1 MSELLRKATPE
12 EQLAEVTR
20 GAVDVHTR
28 EDLLKK
34 LQASYE
40 KRSPLRV
47 KMGFDP
53 TAPDLHLGHTV
64 PLERMRRFQDLGH
77 TVIFLIGDF
86 TASIG
91 DPTGRNT
98 TRPPLSDEQIA
109 ANAETYKKQVFKILD
124 QDRTEVRFNSEWLT
138 PLGSAG
144 LIKLAAR
151 YTLARMLEREDF
163 KKRWQSETPI
173 ALHELLYP
181 LAQGYDS
188 VALKADVELGS
199 SDQLFNLLVGRQLP
213 KEYRQPPQVSLTGPL
228 LEGLDAREVDGKFV
242 GDKMSKSAGNYVG
255 IDEPAQEQYGKLM
268 SISDGLMWRYYELL
282 SRRSLAEIDALR
294 REHPKTA
301 KSELAKEIVA
311 RYHGP
316 EAARA
321 AEEQFELVHKRREV
335 PEDVEERVVSR
346 EAGADAV
353 PLAKTLAQLG
363 LAASGSEARRLI
375 AQGGVS
381 IDGDRDR
388 PRNPGLG
395 TDVVHLSSAGAG
407 QGAGISRP
415 GGALGRRH
423 VPVLQRQEGRRLL
436 PRERRGPGRFHSD
449 DLAPAHAGRRRA
461 RRGISRVRHRR
472 RYAVG
477 TRRVRGRGNG
487 AALAALGAGDR
498 SRPGRAPRP
507 VARKRGRHGNGQA
520 RIGCPADPHLAVH
533 LGPRC
538 SSAQDPV
545 LTGGPRA
552 PPLRQQGEGGG
563 YRPARLDHPRHGG
576 RGGSV
581 RHGRAPRRH
590 VSACAARPDP
600 GRAAQ

>member
-1 MSELLRKATPE
+1 MTEPLRQATPE

-28 EDLLKK
+28 EDLSRK
-34 LQASYE
+34 LQNSYE
-40 KRSPLRV
+40 KLLPLRV

-109 ANAETYKKQVFKILD
+109 ANAETYKTQVFKILD
-124 QDRTEVRFNSEWLT
+124 RARTEVRFNSEWLR
-138 PLGSAG
+138 PLGSSG
-144 LIKLAAR
+144 MIKLAAK
-151 YTLARMLEREDF
+151 YTLARMLERDDF
-163 KKRWQSETPI
+163 KKRWESQIPI

-199 SDQLFNLLVGRQLP
+199 SDQLFNLLVGRTLQ
-213 KEYRQPPQVSLTGPL
+213 KEYGQPPQVCLTGPL
-228 LEGLDAREVDGKFV
+228 LEGLDAREVDGKIV
-242 GDKMSKSAGNYVG
+242 GDKMSKSLGNYVG
-255 IDEPAQEQYGKLM
+255 IDEAPQEQYGKLM

-282 SRRSLAEIDALR
+282 SRRSLAEIESMR
-294 REHPKTA
+294 REHPRKA

-335 PEDVEERVVSR
+335 PEDVEEKAVARD
-346 EAGADAV
+346 AGADSV

-363 LAASGSEARRLI
+363 LASSGSEARRLI

-381 IDGDRDR
+381 VEGGRVSDPNAKLAAG
-388 PRNPGLG
+388 
-395 TDVVHLSSAGAG
+395 VHLLKVGKRKF
-407 QGAGISRP
+407 I
-415 GGALGRRH
+415 
-423 VPVLQRQEGRRLL
+423 
-436 PRERRGPGRFHSD
+436 
-449 DLAPAHAGRRRA
+449 
-461 RRGISRVRHRR
+461 RVT
-472 RYAVG
+472 V
-477 TRRVRGRGNG
+477 T
-487 AALAALGAGDR
+487 
-498 SRPGRAPRP
+498 
-507 VARKRGRHGNGQA
+507 
-520 RIGCPADPHLAVH
+520 
-533 LGPRC
+533 
-538 SSAQDPV
+538 
-545 LTGGPRA
+545 
-552 PPLRQQGEGGG
+552 
-563 YRPARLDHPRHGG
+563 
-576 RGGSV
+576 
-581 RHGRAPRRH
+581 
-590 VSACAARPDP
+590 
-600 GRAAQ
+600 

>member
-1 MSELLRKATPE
+1 MSEALRKATPE

-28 EDLLKK
+28 EDLLRK
-34 LQASYE
+34 LQGSYE
-40 KRSPLRV
+40 KRAPLRV

-91 DPTGRNT
+91 DPTGRNS

-109 ANAETYKKQVFKILD
+109 ANAETYKNQMFKILD
-124 QDRTEVRFNSEWLT
+124 RGRTEVRFNSEWLR
-138 PLGSAG
+138 PLGSTG
-144 LIKLAAR
+144 MIKLAAR
-151 YTLARMLEREDF
+151 YTLARMLERDDF
-163 KKRWQSETPI
+163 KKRWESEVPI

-199 SDQLFNLLVGRQLP
+199 SDQLFNLLVGRQLQ
-213 KEYRQPPQVSLTGPL
+213 KEYGQSPQVCLTGPL
-228 LEGLDAREVDGKFV
+228 LEGIDAREVDGKIA
-242 GDKMSKSAGNYVG
+242 GDKMSKSLGNYVG

-268 SISDGLMWRYYELL
+268 SISDGLMWRYYQLL
-282 SRRSLAEIDALR
+282 SRRSLSEIQALR
-294 REHPKTA
+294 RQHPKTA

-316 EAARA
+316 EAART

-335 PEDVEERVVSR
+335 PEEVEERAVSR

-381 IDGDRDR
+381 VEGERVSD
-388 PRNPGLG
+388 PNAKLSPG
-395 TDVVHLSSAGAG
+395 VHLVKVGKRKF
-407 QGAGISRP
+407 I
-415 GGALGRRH
+415 
-423 VPVLQRQEGRRLL
+423 
-436 PRERRGPGRFHSD
+436 
-449 DLAPAHAGRRRA
+449 
-461 RRGISRVRHRR
+461 RVT
-472 RYAVG
+472 V
-477 TRRVRGRGNG
+477 T
-487 AALAALGAGDR
+487 
-498 SRPGRAPRP
+498 
-507 VARKRGRHGNGQA
+507 
-520 RIGCPADPHLAVH
+520 
-533 LGPRC
+533 
-538 SSAQDPV
+538 
-545 LTGGPRA
+545 
-552 PPLRQQGEGGG
+552 
-563 YRPARLDHPRHGG
+563 
-576 RGGSV
+576 
-581 RHGRAPRRH
+581 
-590 VSACAARPDP
+590 
-600 GRAAQ
+600 

>member
-1 MSELLRKATPE
+1 MSEALRKATPE

-28 EDLLKK
+28 EDLLRK
-34 LQASYE
+34 LKSSYD
-40 KRSPLRV
+40 KGAPLRV

-91 DPTGRNT
+91 DPTGRNS

-109 ANAETYKKQVFKILD
+109 ANAETYKNQVFKILD
-124 QDRTEVRFNSEWLT
+124 RGRTEVRFNSEWLR
-138 PLGSAG
+138 PLGSTG
-144 LIKLAAR
+144 MIKLAAR
-151 YTLARMLEREDF
+151 YTLARMLERDDF
-163 KKRWQSETPI
+163 KKRWDNEVPI

-199 SDQLFNLLVGRQLP
+199 SDQLFNLLVGRQLQ
-213 KEYRQPPQVSLTGPL
+213 KEYGQAPQVCLTGPL
-228 LEGLDAREVDGKFV
+228 LEGIDAREVDGKIA
-242 GDKMSKSAGNYVG
+242 GDKMSKSLGNYVG

-282 SRRSLAEIDALR
+282 SRRSLAEIQALR
-294 REHPKTA
+294 REHPKIA

-335 PEDVEERVVSR
+335 PDDVEERVISR

-381 IDGDRDR
+381 VEGERVSD
-388 PRNPGLG
+388 PNAKLSPG
-395 TDVVHLSSAGAG
+395 VHLVKVGKRKF
-407 QGAGISRP
+407 I
-415 GGALGRRH
+415 
-423 VPVLQRQEGRRLL
+423 
-436 PRERRGPGRFHSD
+436 
-449 DLAPAHAGRRRA
+449 
-461 RRGISRVRHRR
+461 RVT
-472 RYAVG
+472 V
-477 TRRVRGRGNG
+477 T
-487 AALAALGAGDR
+487 
-498 SRPGRAPRP
+498 
-507 VARKRGRHGNGQA
+507 
-520 RIGCPADPHLAVH
+520 
-533 LGPRC
+533 
-538 SSAQDPV
+538 
-545 LTGGPRA
+545 
-552 PPLRQQGEGGG
+552 
-563 YRPARLDHPRHGG
+563 
-576 RGGSV
+576 
-581 RHGRAPRRH
+581 
-590 VSACAARPDP
+590 
-600 GRAAQ
+600 

>member
-1 MSELLRKATPE
+1 MSEALRKATPE

-28 EDLLKK
+28 EDLLRK
-34 LQASYE
+34 LKSSYD
-40 KRSPLRV
+40 KGAPLRV

-91 DPTGRNT
+91 DPTGRNS

-109 ANAETYKKQVFKILD
+109 ANAETYKNQVFKILD
-124 QDRTEVRFNSEWLT
+124 RGRTEVRFNSEWLR
-138 PLGSAG
+138 PLGSTG
-144 LIKLAAR
+144 MIKLAAR
-151 YTLARMLEREDF
+151 YTLARMLERDDF
-163 KKRWQSETPI
+163 KKRWDNEVPI

-199 SDQLFNLLVGRQLP
+199 SDQLFNLLVGRQLQ
-213 KEYRQPPQVSLTGPL
+213 KEYGQAPQVCLTGPL
-228 LEGLDAREVDGKFV
+228 LEGIDAREVDGKIA
-242 GDKMSKSAGNYVG
+242 GDKMSKSLGNYVG

-282 SRRSLAEIDALR
+282 SRRSLAEIQALR
-294 REHPKTA
+294 REHPKIA

-321 AEEQFELVHKRREV
+321 AEEQFDLVHKRREV
-335 PEDVEERVVSR
+335 PDDVEERVISR
-346 EAGADAV
+346 EAGADAL

-381 IDGDRDR
+381 VEGERVSD
-388 PRNPGLG
+388 PNAKLSPG
-395 TDVVHLSSAGAG
+395 VHLVKVGKRKF
-407 QGAGISRP
+407 I
-415 GGALGRRH
+415 
-423 VPVLQRQEGRRLL
+423 
-436 PRERRGPGRFHSD
+436 
-449 DLAPAHAGRRRA
+449 
-461 RRGISRVRHRR
+461 RVT
-472 RYAVG
+472 V
-477 TRRVRGRGNG
+477 T
-487 AALAALGAGDR
+487 
-498 SRPGRAPRP
+498 
-507 VARKRGRHGNGQA
+507 
-520 RIGCPADPHLAVH
+520 
-533 LGPRC
+533 
-538 SSAQDPV
+538 
-545 LTGGPRA
+545 
-552 PPLRQQGEGGG
+552 
-563 YRPARLDHPRHGG
+563 
-576 RGGSV
+576 
-581 RHGRAPRRH
+581 
-590 VSACAARPDP
+590 
-600 GRAAQ
+600 

>member
-1 MSELLRKATPE
+1 MSEALRKATPQ

-28 EDLLKK
+28 EDLLRK
-34 LQASYE
+34 LQSSYD
-40 KRSPLRV
+40 KGAPLRV

-91 DPTGRNT
+91 DPTGRNS

-109 ANAETYKKQVFKILD
+109 ANAETYKNQVFKILD
-124 QDRTEVRFNSEWLT
+124 RGRTEVRFNSEWLR
-138 PLGSAG
+138 PLGSTG
-144 LIKLAAR
+144 MIKLAAR
-151 YTLARMLEREDF
+151 YTLARMLERDDF
-163 KKRWQSETPI
+163 KKRWNDEVPI

-199 SDQLFNLLVGRQLP
+199 SDQLFNLLVGRQLQ
-213 KEYRQPPQVSLTGPL
+213 KEYGQAPQVCLTGPL
-228 LEGLDAREVDGKFV
+228 LEGTDAREVDGKIV
-242 GDKMSKSAGNYVG
+242 GDKMSKSLGNYVG

-282 SRRSLAEIDALR
+282 SRRSLAEIQALR

-301 KSELAKEIVA
+301 KSELAKEMVA

-316 EAARA
+316 EAARS

-346 EAGADAV
+346 EAGVDAV

-375 AQGGVS
+375 AQGGVTVEGERVS
-381 IDGDRDR
+381 DPNAKLSQGI
-388 PRNPGLG
+388 
-395 TDVVHLSSAGAG
+395 HLVKVGKRKF
-407 QGAGISRP
+407 I
-415 GGALGRRH
+415 
-423 VPVLQRQEGRRLL
+423 
-436 PRERRGPGRFHSD
+436 
-449 DLAPAHAGRRRA
+449 
-461 RRGISRVRHRR
+461 RV
-472 RYAVG
+472 
-477 TRRVRGRGNG
+477 T
-487 AALAALGAGDR
+487 
-498 SRPGRAPRP
+498 
-507 VARKRGRHGNGQA
+507 
-520 RIGCPADPHLAVH
+520 
-533 LGPRC
+533 
-538 SSAQDPV
+538 
-545 LTGGPRA
+545 
-552 PPLRQQGEGGG
+552 
-563 YRPARLDHPRHGG
+563 
-576 RGGSV
+576 
-581 RHGRAPRRH
+581 
-590 VSACAARPDP
+590 VS
-600 GRAAQ
+600 

>member
-1 MSELLRKATPE
+1 MSEALRKATPE

-28 EDLLKK
+28 EV
-34 LQASYE
+34 
-40 KRSPLRV
+40 RSSHDKGAPLRV

-91 DPTGRNT
+91 DPTGRNS

-109 ANAETYKKQVFKILD
+109 ANAETYKNQVFKILD
-124 QDRTEVRFNSEWLT
+124 RGRTEVRFNSEWLR
-138 PLGSAG
+138 PLGSTG
-144 LIKLAAR
+144 MIKLAAR
-151 YTLARMLEREDF
+151 YTLARMLERDDF
-163 KKRWQSETPI
+163 KKRWDNEVPI

-199 SDQLFNLLVGRQLP
+199 SDQLFNLLVGRQLQ
-213 KEYRQPPQVSLTGPL
+213 KEYGQAPQVCLTGPL
-228 LEGLDAREVDGKFV
+228 LEGIDAREVDGKIA
-242 GDKMSKSAGNYVG
+242 GDKMSKSLGNYVG

-282 SRRSLAEIDALR
+282 SRRSLAEIQALR
-294 REHPKTA
+294 REHPKVA

-321 AEEQFELVHKRREV
+321 AEEQFEQVHKRREV
-335 PEDVEERVVSR
+335 PDDVEERVVSR

-381 IDGDRDR
+381 IEGERVSD
-388 PRNPGLG
+388 PNAKLSPG
-395 TDVVHLSSAGAG
+395 VHLVKVGKRKF
-407 QGAGISRP
+407 I
-415 GGALGRRH
+415 
-423 VPVLQRQEGRRLL
+423 
-436 PRERRGPGRFHSD
+436 
-449 DLAPAHAGRRRA
+449 
-461 RRGISRVRHRR
+461 RVT
-472 RYAVG
+472 V
-477 TRRVRGRGNG
+477 T
-487 AALAALGAGDR
+487 
-498 SRPGRAPRP
+498 
-507 VARKRGRHGNGQA
+507 
-520 RIGCPADPHLAVH
+520 
-533 LGPRC
+533 
-538 SSAQDPV
+538 
-545 LTGGPRA
+545 
-552 PPLRQQGEGGG
+552 
-563 YRPARLDHPRHGG
+563 
-576 RGGSV
+576 
-581 RHGRAPRRH
+581 
-590 VSACAARPDP
+590 
-600 GRAAQ
+600 

>member
-1 MSELLRKATPE
+1 MSEALRKATPQ

-91 DPTGRNT
+91 DPTGRNS

-109 ANAETYKKQVFKILD
+109 ANAETYKNQVFTILD
-124 QDRTEVRFNSEWLT
+124 RARTEVRFNSEWLR
-138 PLGSAG
+138 PLGSTG
-144 LIKLAAR
+144 MIQLAAK
-151 YTLARMLEREDF
+151 YTLARMLERDDF
-163 KKRWQSETPI
+163 KKRWEKEVPI

-199 SDQLFNLLVGRQLP
+199 SDQLFNLLVGRQLQ
-213 KEYRQPPQVSLTGPL
+213 KEYGQPPQVCLTGPL
-228 LEGLDAREVDGKFV
+228 LEGIDAREVEGKIV
-242 GDKMSKSAGNYVG
+242 GDKMSKSLGNYVG
-255 IDEPAQEQYGKLM
+255 IDEAPQEQYGKLM

-282 SRRSLAEIDALR
+282 SRRSLAEIQALR
-294 REHPKTA
+294 REHPKAA

-311 RYHGP
+311 RYHGQ

-335 PEDVEERVVSR
+335 PEDVEEREISR
-346 EAGADAV
+346 DAGAESV

-363 LAASGSEARRLI
+363 LASSGSEARRLI

-381 IDGDRDR
+381 VEGERVSDPNAKLRAG
-388 PRNPGLG
+388 
-395 TDVVHLSSAGAG
+395 VHLLKVGK
-407 QGAGISRP
+407 RK
-415 GGALGRRH
+415 
-423 VPVLQRQEGRRLL
+423 
-436 PRERRGPGRFHSD
+436 FT
-449 DLAPAHAGRRRA
+449 
-461 RRGISRVRHRR
+461 RVT
-472 RYAVG
+472 V
-477 TRRVRGRGNG
+477 
-487 AALAALGAGDR
+487 
-498 SRPGRAPRP
+498 
-507 VARKRGRHGNGQA
+507 K
-520 RIGCPADPHLAVH
+520 
-533 LGPRC
+533 
-538 SSAQDPV
+538 
-545 LTGGPRA
+545 
-552 PPLRQQGEGGG
+552 
-563 YRPARLDHPRHGG
+563 
-576 RGGSV
+576 
-581 RHGRAPRRH
+581 
-590 VSACAARPDP
+590 
-600 GRAAQ
+600 

>member
-1 MSELLRKATPE
+1 MSEALRKATPE

-28 EDLLKK
+28 EDLLRK
-34 LQASYE
+34 LRSSYD
-40 KRSPLRV
+40 KGAPLRV

-91 DPTGRNT
+91 DPTGRNS
-98 TRPPLSDEQIA
+98 TRPPLSDDQIA
-109 ANAETYKKQVFKILD
+109 ANAETYKNQVFKILD
-124 QDRTEVRFNSEWLT
+124 RGRTEVRFNSEWLR
-138 PLGSAG
+138 PLGSTG
-144 LIKLAAR
+144 MIKLAAR
-151 YTLARMLEREDF
+151 YTLARMLERDDF
-163 KKRWQSETPI
+163 KKRWDNEVPI

-199 SDQLFNLLVGRQLP
+199 SDQLFNLLVGRQLQ
-213 KEYRQPPQVSLTGPL
+213 KEYGQAPQVCLTGPL
-228 LEGLDAREVDGKFV
+228 LEGIDAREVDGKIA
-242 GDKMSKSAGNYVG
+242 GDKMSKSLGNYVG

-282 SRRSLAEIDALR
+282 SRRSLAEIQALR
-294 REHPKTA
+294 REHPKVA

-311 RYHGP
+311 RYHGL

-346 EAGADAV
+346 EAGANAV

-381 IDGDRDR
+381 VEGERVSDPNAKLSQGI
-388 PRNPGLG
+388 
-395 TDVVHLSSAGAG
+395 HLVKVGKRKF
-407 QGAGISRP
+407 I
-415 GGALGRRH
+415 
-423 VPVLQRQEGRRLL
+423 
-436 PRERRGPGRFHSD
+436 
-449 DLAPAHAGRRRA
+449 
-461 RRGISRVRHRR
+461 RVT
-472 RYAVG
+472 V
-477 TRRVRGRGNG
+477 T
-487 AALAALGAGDR
+487 
-498 SRPGRAPRP
+498 
-507 VARKRGRHGNGQA
+507 
-520 RIGCPADPHLAVH
+520 
-533 LGPRC
+533 
-538 SSAQDPV
+538 
-545 LTGGPRA
+545 
-552 PPLRQQGEGGG
+552 
-563 YRPARLDHPRHGG
+563 
-576 RGGSV
+576 
-581 RHGRAPRRH
+581 
-590 VSACAARPDP
+590 
-600 GRAAQ
+600 

>member
-1 MSELLRKATPE
+1 MSKATPE

-28 EDLLKK
+28 EDLLRK
-34 LQASYE
+34 LQSSYE
-40 KRSPLRV
+40 KGAPLRV

-91 DPTGRNT
+91 DPTGRNS

-109 ANAETYKKQVFKILD
+109 ANAETYKNQVFKILD
-124 QDRTEVRFNSEWLT
+124 RGRSEVRFNSEWLR
-138 PLGSAG
+138 PLGSTG
-144 LIKLAAR
+144 MIKLAAR
-151 YTLARMLEREDF
+151 YTLARMLERDDF
-163 KKRWQSETPI
+163 KKRWDNEVPI

-188 VALKADVELGS
+188 VALRADVELGS
-199 SDQLFNLLVGRQLP
+199 SDQLFNLLVGRQLQ
-213 KEYRQPPQVSLTGPL
+213 KEYGQAPQVCLTGPL
-228 LEGLDAREVDGKFV
+228 LEGIDAREVDGKIV
-242 GDKMSKSAGNYVG
+242 GDKMSKSLGNYVG

-282 SRRSLAEIDALR
+282 SRRSLVEIQALR
-294 REHPKTA
+294 RQHPKIA

-381 IDGDRDR
+381 VEGERVSDPNAKLSQGI
-388 PRNPGLG
+388 
-395 TDVVHLSSAGAG
+395 HLVKVGK
-407 QGAGISRP
+407 RKF
-415 GGALGRRH
+415 L
-423 VPVLQRQEGRRLL
+423 
-436 PRERRGPGRFHSD
+436 
-449 DLAPAHAGRRRA
+449 
-461 RRGISRVRHRR
+461 RVT
-472 RYAVG
+472 V
-477 TRRVRGRGNG
+477 T
-487 AALAALGAGDR
+487 
-498 SRPGRAPRP
+498 
-507 VARKRGRHGNGQA
+507 
-520 RIGCPADPHLAVH
+520 
-533 LGPRC
+533 
-538 SSAQDPV
+538 
-545 LTGGPRA
+545 
-552 PPLRQQGEGGG
+552 
-563 YRPARLDHPRHGG
+563 
-576 RGGSV
+576 
-581 RHGRAPRRH
+581 
-590 VSACAARPDP
+590 
-600 GRAAQ
+600 

>member
-1 MSELLRKATPE
+1 MSEALRKATPQ

-40 KRSPLRV
+40 KKSPLRV

-98 TRPPLSDEQIA
+98 TRPPLSDQQIA
-109 ANAETYKKQVFKILD
+109 ANAETYKNQVFKILD
-124 QDRTEVRFNSEWLT
+124 RGRTEVRFNSEWLR
-138 PLGSAG
+138 PLGSSG
-144 LIKLAAR
+144 MIQLAAK
-151 YTLARMLEREDF
+151 YTLARMLERDDF
-163 KKRWQSETPI
+163 KKRWEKEVPI

-199 SDQLFNLLVGRQLP
+199 SDQLFNLLVGRQLQ
-213 KEYRQPPQVSLTGPL
+213 KEYGQAPQVCLTGPL
-228 LEGLDAREVDGKFV
+228 LEGIDAREVDGKIV
-242 GDKMSKSAGNYVG
+242 GDKMSKSLGNYVG
-255 IDEPAQEQYGKLM
+255 IDEPPQEQYGKLM

-282 SRRSLAEIDALR
+282 SRRSLAEIQALR
-294 REHPKTA
+294 REHPKAA

-311 RYHGP
+311 RYHGS

-335 PEDVEERVVSR
+335 PEEVEEREISR
-346 EAGADAV
+346 ESGAESV

-363 LAASGSEARRLI
+363 LASSGSEARRLI

-381 IDGDRDR
+381 
-388 PRNPGLG
+388 
-395 TDVVHLSSAGAG
+395 V
-407 QGAGISRP
+407 
-415 GGALGRRH
+415 
-423 VPVLQRQEGRRLL
+423 EG
-436 PRERRGPGRFHSD
+436 ERVSD
-449 DLAPAHAGRRRA
+449 PNAK
-461 RRGISRVRHRR
+461 
-472 RYAVG
+472 
-477 TRRVRGRGNG
+477 
-487 AALAALGAGDR
+487 LGAG
-498 SRPGRAPRP
+498 
-507 VARKRGRHGNGQA
+507 
-520 RIGCPADPHLAVH
+520 VH
-533 LGPRC
+533 LLKVGKRKFTR
-538 SSAQDPV
+538 V
-545 LTGGPRA
+545 T
-552 PPLRQQGEGGG
+552 
-563 YRPARLDHPRHGG
+563 
-576 RGGSV
+576 V
-581 RHGRAPRRH
+581 K
-590 VSACAARPDP
+590 
-600 GRAAQ
+600 

>member
-1 MSELLRKATPE
+1 MSEALRKATPQ

-28 EDLLKK
+28 EDLLRK
-34 LQASYE
+34 LQSSYD
-40 KRSPLRV
+40 KGAPLRV

-91 DPTGRNT
+91 DPSGRNS

-109 ANAETYKKQVFKILD
+109 ANAETYKNQVFKILD
-124 QDRTEVRFNSEWLT
+124 RGRTEVRFNSEWLR
-138 PLGSAG
+138 PLGSTG
-144 LIKLAAR
+144 MIKLAAR
-151 YTLARMLEREDF
+151 YTLARMLERDDF
-163 KKRWQSETPI
+163 KKRWNDEVPI

-199 SDQLFNLLVGRQLP
+199 SDQLFNLLVGRQLQ
-213 KEYRQPPQVSLTGPL
+213 KEYGQAPQVCLTGPL
-228 LEGLDAREVDGKFV
+228 LEGTDAREVDGKIV
-242 GDKMSKSAGNYVG
+242 GDKMSKSLGNYVG

-282 SRRSLAEIDALR
+282 SRRSLAEIQALR

-301 KSELAKEIVA
+301 KSELAKEMVA

-346 EAGADAV
+346 ETGADAV

-381 IDGDRDR
+381 VEGERVSDPNAKLSQGI
-388 PRNPGLG
+388 
-395 TDVVHLSSAGAG
+395 HLVKVGKRKF
-407 QGAGISRP
+407 I
-415 GGALGRRH
+415 
-423 VPVLQRQEGRRLL
+423 
-436 PRERRGPGRFHSD
+436 
-449 DLAPAHAGRRRA
+449 
-461 RRGISRVRHRR
+461 RV
-472 RYAVG
+472 
-477 TRRVRGRGNG
+477 T
-487 AALAALGAGDR
+487 
-498 SRPGRAPRP
+498 
-507 VARKRGRHGNGQA
+507 
-520 RIGCPADPHLAVH
+520 
-533 LGPRC
+533 
-538 SSAQDPV
+538 
-545 LTGGPRA
+545 
-552 PPLRQQGEGGG
+552 
-563 YRPARLDHPRHGG
+563 
-576 RGGSV
+576 
-581 RHGRAPRRH
+581 
-590 VSACAARPDP
+590 VS
-600 GRAAQ
+600 